1 LPTVDRHRCIAILAP
16 LAVNRRGNVP
26 EDDLLA
32 FIATSMSSVW
42 ALELLLVLKRDPEKA
57 WDAEH
62 LIRELRSSPVVI
74 DEALKRLQGAGL
86 VMQDGAANYRY
97 QAASPRL
104 DELVS
109 ELEKAYATKPMTVI
123 RAIIAAPTD
132 KLRAFSDAFKLKD

>member
-1 LPTVDRHRCIAILAP
+1 
-16 LAVNRRGNVP
+16 VP

-32 FIATSMSSVW
+32 FIATSISSVW
-42 ALELLLVLKRDPEKA
+42 ALELLLLLRRDPGRA
-57 WDAEH
+57 WDADN

-86 VMQDGAANYRY
+86 VMQDGARQYRY
-97 QAASPRL
+97 QAAATRL

-109 ELEKAYATKPMTVI
+109 ELELAYATRPLTVI
-123 RAIIAAPTD
+123 KAIVAAPTD